1 MPNFLDRFSE
11 YLKKI
16 CNFKIITYFVIPP
29 FSLVK
34 MINISE
40 NGYKLTEAIRT
51 IILFIYYWLEG
62 IVLSI
67 IPSRFQ
73 KKSVAGEKVLITGA
87 GLQ

>member
-51 IILFIYYWLEG
+51 IILFIYYWLNVENLER
-62 IVLSI
+62 IILSI
-67 IPSRFQ
+67 LPFRLKLKWLA
-73 KKSVAGEKVLITGA
+73 KKF
-87 GLQ
+87 